1 MPKDEE
7 IYVED
12 NEQTKQDRN
21 EEILQTGLYGME
33 ELLPVLAVLTRKFTS
48 GESSS
53 VSYERARHLMEGI
66 RYTIYIYEREGN
78 LVGGRKPDASEAWRI
93 GQELLARMVQETQ
106 EKYRL
111 VCEHFQAY
119 GNRNLQDTFV
129 MALPGFFRLY
139 DRKFAPQETIITM
152 DYPVLSKTSGVTGIL
167 AIDQYLD
174 AIAAEQNFLQRFPEE
189 YVKGILMR
197 FQKDYQSQFFNLGR
211 IVLRHLWGCMLI
223 EKRLGETSVE
233 EDYIALRELVEQN
246 TEEELRQQ
254 LLFLIRSLDRKSE
267 KAEEKLEEKA
277 EPDTWK
283 HTWTYL
289 SCDVGDFVT
298 ELKMGAA
305 NGCLERIV
313 VL

>member
-1 MPKDEE
+1 
-7 IYVED
+7 
-12 NEQTKQDRN
+12 
-21 EEILQTGLYGME
+21 
-33 ELLPVLAVLTRKFTS
+33 
-48 GESSS
+48 
-53 VSYERARHLMEGI
+53 
-66 RYTIYIYEREGN
+66 
-78 LVGGRKPDASEAWRI
+78 
-93 GQELLARMVQETQ
+93 
-106 EKYRL
+106 
-111 VCEHFQAY
+111 
-119 GNRNLQDTFV
+119 
-129 MALPGFFRLY
+129 
-139 DRKFAPQETIITM
+139 
-152 DYPVLSKTSGVTGIL
+152 
-167 AIDQYLD
+167 
-174 AIAAEQNFLQRFPEE
+174 
-189 YVKGILMR
+189 
-197 FQKDYQSQFFNLGR
+197 
-211 IVLRHLWGCMLI
+211 MLI

>member
-1 MPKDEE
+1 MPECENRIMEDDSRVEKGRIEE
-7 IYVED
+7 GS
-12 NEQTKQDRN
+12 
-21 EEILQTGLYGME
+21 QTGLYEME
-33 ELLPVLAVLTRKFTS
+33 ELLPLLAALTRKFTS

-66 RYTIYIYEREGN
+66 LYTLRIYEKEGS

-93 GQELLARMVQETQ
+93 GQELLARRVQETQ

-111 VCEHFQAY
+111 VCENFQAY

-152 DYPVLSKTSGVTGIL
+152 DYPVLSYASGLTGIL
-167 AIDQYLD
+167 AIDRYLD
-174 AIAAEQNFLQRFPEE
+174 AIGAEQHFLRSFPEE
-189 YVKGILMR
+189 YVKDILTH
-197 FQKDYQSQFFNLGR
+197 FQKDYRSQFFNLGR
-211 IVLRHLWGCMLI
+211 IVLRHLLGCMLI
-223 EKRLGETSVE
+223 GKRLGETTTES
-233 EDYIALRELVEQN
+233 DYTVLRELAEQN
-246 TEEELRQQ
+246 TEEKLRQQ

-267 KAEEKLEEKA
+267 KAEERPEEKA

-283 HTWTYL
+283 HTLAYL

-298 ELKMGAA
+298 DLKMGAA

>member
-33 ELLPVLAVLTRKFTS
+33 ELLPLLAELTRKFTS
-48 GESSS
+48 GESGS

-66 RYTIYIYEREGN
+66 LYTLRIYEKEGS

-111 VCEHFQAY
+111 VCEYFQAY

-211 IVLRHLWGCMLI
+211 IVLRHLLGCMLI

-267 KAEEKLEEKA
+267 KAEERLEEKA

-289 SCDVGDFVT
+289 S
-298 ELKMGAA
+298 
-305 NGCLERIV
+305 
-313 VL
+313 

>member
-1 MPKDEE
+1 M
-7 IYVED
+7 
-12 NEQTKQDRN
+12 
-21 EEILQTGLYGME
+21 
-33 ELLPVLAVLTRKFTS
+33 
-48 GESSS
+48 
-53 VSYERARHLMEGI
+53 
-66 RYTIYIYEREGN
+66 
-78 LVGGRKPDASEAWRI
+78 
-93 GQELLARMVQETQ
+93 
-106 EKYRL
+106 
-111 VCEHFQAY
+111 
-119 GNRNLQDTFV
+119 
-129 MALPGFFRLY
+129 
-139 DRKFAPQETIITM
+139 
-152 DYPVLSKTSGVTGIL
+152 
-167 AIDQYLD
+167 
-174 AIAAEQNFLQRFPEE
+174 
-189 YVKGILMR
+189 KGILMR

>member
-1 MPKDEE
+1 MPECENRIMENDSRVEKGRIEE
-7 IYVED
+7 GS
-12 NEQTKQDRN
+12 
-21 EEILQTGLYGME
+21 QTGLYEME
-33 ELLPVLAVLTRKFTS
+33 ELLPLLAVLTRMFTS
-48 GESSS
+48 GESGS

-66 RYTIYIYEREGN
+66 LYTLRIYEKEGS

-152 DYPVLSKTSGVTGIL
+152 DYPVLSYASGLTGIL

-211 IVLRHLWGCMLI
+211 IVLRHLLGCMLI

-267 KAEEKLEEKA
+267 KAEERLEEKA

>member
-33 ELLPVLAVLTRKFTS
+33 ELLLVLAVLTRKFTS

-53 VSYERARHLMEGI
+53 VSYERAGHLMEGI
-66 RYTIYIYEREGN
+66 RYTIYFYEREGN
-78 LVGGRKPDASEAWRI
+78 LVGGKKPEATEAWRI
-93 GQELLARMVQETQ
+93 GQELLTRRMREVKERYQTLCGTF
-106 EKYRL
+106 RD
-111 VCEHFQAY
+111 Y
-119 GNRNLQDTFV
+119 GNRNLRDTFG
-129 MALPGFFRLY
+129 MALPGFLERY
-139 DRKFAPQETIITM
+139 DQKYAPQETIITM
-152 DYPVLSKTSGVTGIL
+152 DYPVLSKTPGLTGIL

-174 AIAAEQNFLQRFPEE
+174 AITAEQNFLQRFPEE

-211 IVLRHLWGCMLI
+211 IVLRHLLGCMLI

-233 EDYIALRELVEQN
+233 ADYIALRELVEQN

-254 LLFLIRSLDRKSE
+254 LLFLVNSLERNSEREEPGDKSE
-267 KAEEKLEEKA
+267 
-277 EPDTWK
+277 PGMWRNIG
-283 HTWTYL
+283 TYL
-289 SCDVGDFVT
+289 SCDIRDFVT
-298 ELKMGAA
+298 ELKMGSAHD
-305 NGCLERIV
+305 CLERIV
-313 VL
+313 IL

>member
-1 MPKDEE
+1 MPECENRIMENDSRVEKGRIEE
-7 IYVED
+7 GS
-12 NEQTKQDRN
+12 
-21 EEILQTGLYGME
+21 QTGLYEME
-33 ELLPVLAVLTRKFTS
+33 ELLPLLAALTRKFTS
-48 GESSS
+48 GESGS

-66 RYTIYIYEREGN
+66 LYTLRIYEKEGS

-267 KAEEKLEEKA
+267 KAEGRLEEKA

>member
-66 RYTIYIYEREGN
+66 LYTLRIYEKEGS

-93 GQELLARMVQETQ
+93 GQELLTRRMREVKERYQTLCGTF
-106 EKYRL
+106 RD
-111 VCEHFQAY
+111 Y
-119 GNRNLQDTFV
+119 GNRNLRDTFG
-129 MALPGFFRLY
+129 MALPGFLERY
-139 DRKFAPQETIITM
+139 DQKYAPQETIITM

-211 IVLRHLWGCMLI
+211 IVLRHLLGCMLI

-267 KAEEKLEEKA
+267 KAEERLEEKA